1 MRAHEIINEV
11 FVGSIFLPDVEL
23 SVNDHAYD
31 QADKRRINYEL
42 IDQVVKKVNS
52 VAPELGKLS
61 PMEQVYIHD
70 PQANISLGMS
80 RLRTKYLVVGL
91 ITVINGRPHP
101 DGRTKIIDIPST
113 ASAGNPSNSFAKIAQ
128 NAVRKIAPEPREPT
142 AKKTGGGS
150 GGGMSGGM
158 SGGGGLGSGGRSMS
172 GGAGMLNPDP
182 LAQLL
187 R

>member
-142 AKKTGGGS
+142 AKKTGGG
-150 GGGMSGGM
+150 GGGSSGGM